1 MLFFRYIILK
11 ENYYKG
17 EKMKQEYLLL
27 IIGSFLIGFG
37 LSFLGLKTSEALWW
51 IINIPT
57 TLGLVVLVNK
67 ITGEK
72 NNEDFETS
80 RK

>member
-1 MLFFRYIILK
+1 
-11 ENYYKG
+11 
-17 EKMKQEYLLL
+17 MKQEYLLL